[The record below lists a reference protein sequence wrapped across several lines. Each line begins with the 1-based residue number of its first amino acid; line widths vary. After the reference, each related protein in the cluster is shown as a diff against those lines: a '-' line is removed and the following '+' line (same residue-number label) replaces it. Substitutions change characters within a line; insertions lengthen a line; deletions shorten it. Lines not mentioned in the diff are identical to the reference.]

1 VRFHHHP
8 GDCYFSRALQMLFYC
23 LHIQVVI
30 DYVGAERT
38 HPHYP
43 EEWIVSAHI
52 LRPHHEHGGTVESA
66 VHYALSPR
74 ATFVARISDAASQ
87 ALSVLCH
94 FAGEELDHTVWRHFP
109 RRAPGEMRSAIMGV
123 QNMLNTRMVAQV
135 GLTAALHT
143 HMERNAEELQRTH
156 RQLADER
163 RKNEVLQAQLQGR
176 DPPAQEDVVDVAVSP
191 PCKRTNF
198 GPQHPTTTVLP

>member
-1 VRFHHHP
+1 
-8 GDCYFSRALQMLFYC
+8 ME
-23 LHIQVVI
+23 I
-30 DYVGAERT
+30 DSVGAERT
-38 HPHYP
+38 HPRYP

-52 LRPHHEHGGTVESA
+52 LRPHYEHGGTVEMA

-74 ATFVARISDAASQ
+74 STFAAGISDAASQ

-94 FAGEELDHTVWRHFP
+94 FAGEELDHTVWRHFS

-143 HMERNAEELQRTH
+143 HMEHNAEELQRTR

-163 RKNEVLQAQLQGR
+163 RRNEVLQAQLQGR
-176 DPPAQEDVVDVAVSP
+176 DPPAQEDDDYVTPSP
-191 PCKRTNF
+191 PLKWTNF
-198 GPQHPTTTVLP
+198 GPLHPTTTVLP

>member
-1 VRFHHHP
+1 
-8 GDCYFSRALQMLFYC
+8 MLFHR
-23 LHIQVVI
+23 LHILVQI

-38 HPHYP
+38 HPRYP
-43 EEWIVSAHI
+43 EEWIVSAHM
-52 LRPHHEHGGTVESA
+52 LALDYEHGGTVEMA

-74 ATFVARISDAASQ
+74 ATFAAGISDAASQ

-143 HMERNAEELQRTH
+143 HMERNAEELQRT
-156 RQLADER
+156 RGRLADER
-163 RKNEVLQAQLQGR
+163 RKNEVLQAQLEGR
-176 DPPAQEDVVDVAVSP
+176 DPPA
-191 PCKRTNF
+191 
-198 GPQHPTTTVLP
+198 

>member
-1 VRFHHHP
+1 
-8 GDCYFSRALQMLFYC
+8 M
-23 LHIQVVI
+23 
-30 DYVGAERT
+30 ET
-38 HPHYP
+38 
-43 EEWIVSAHI
+43 
-52 LRPHHEHGGTVESA
+52 A
-66 VHYALSPR
+66 VHYALSPK
-74 ATFVARISDAASQ
+74 ATFAAGISDAASQ

-135 GLTAALHT
+135 GLTTALHI
-143 HMERNAEELQRTH
+143 HMERNAEELQRTR

-163 RKNEVLQAQLQGR
+163 RKNEVLQAQLEGR
-176 DPPAQEDVVDVAVSP
+176 DPPVQEDDVDVALSP

-198 GPQHPTTTVLP
+198 GPQHPTTTILP